1 MKESLLF
8 SLLLDINIVVT
19 SQQVTKYIME
29 IYIDG
34 KIAAIKEGSTFDYVV
49 ENRAFTGADAY
60 TMNIKFPLAGC
71 SRNMDI
77 FGLINRKDVDEG
89 KVNFQCDIFDR
100 DFFKSGLLTV
110 TGITDVEVKC
120 QFLEGRSEQNYYK
133 ALDEIYINELELG
146 EYEDMRK
153 QHYTPDQLLKDIDHG
168 ADFVCLPWVNN
179 SSGNMQNAMK
189 WNASAQKL
197 EWDYVEKQVFDF
209 SSAFTTATDIGLSAQ
224 PYLLFITKK
233 ICEAIGYGFD
243 FSQWENSSMR
253 FVIICNAV
261 PAAWN
266 DTQWKTILPHWSV
279 TDFFRQLEYMLKGEL
294 DINHKEKIISFA
306 FTNMSEWHCRG
317 CHKGCGG

>member
-8 SLLLDINIVVT
+8 GLLLDINIVVT

-60 TMNIKFPLAGC
+60 TMNITFPLASC
-71 SRNMDI
+71 SQNMDI
-77 FGLINRKDVDEG
+77 LGLINRKDVDEG

-189 WNASAQKL
+189 SIRDLGVKDDGL
-197 EWDYVEKQVFDF
+197 DEKNFEEKTSIVIGSLR
-209 SSAFTTATDIGLSAQ
+209 SS
-224 PYLLFITKK
+224 
-233 ICEAIGYGFD
+233 
-243 FSQWENSSMR
+243 
-253 FVIICNAV
+253 
-261 PAAWN
+261 
-266 DTQWKTILPHWSV
+266 
-279 TDFFRQLEYMLKGEL
+279 
-294 DINHKEKIISFA
+294 ISFRTMLHRSIFSLA
-306 FTNMSEWHCRG
+306 SLLI
-317 CHKGCGG
+317 